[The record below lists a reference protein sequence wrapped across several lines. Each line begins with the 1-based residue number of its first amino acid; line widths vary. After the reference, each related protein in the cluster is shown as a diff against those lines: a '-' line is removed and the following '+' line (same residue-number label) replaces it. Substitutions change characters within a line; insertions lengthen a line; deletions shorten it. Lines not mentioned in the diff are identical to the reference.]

1 MKRFWMRRVAG
12 FIVLALF
19 GIAVF
24 SGIVMLLWNALM
36 PAIFHLPAITWPQA
50 LGLLILCKI
59 LFGGFRGSGPRQH
72 WKNKMKQHWMKM
84 SPEEK
89 EKFRQEWMR
98 RCGGRGPFKGPVG
111 GPFEKD
117 PFASGGPFSDEKVP
131 PTGSAS

>member
-59 LFGGFRGSGPRQH
+59 LFGGFRGGGPRQH

-117 PFASGGPFSDEKVP
+117 PFASGGPFSDEKIP
-131 PTGSAS
+131 PAGSAS